1 MLDLDEVTLI
11 RSLRDVEPLSSFRST
26 FAYTNITHLLAGRI
40 LAKLEGVPD
49 WNTLLQRDLLDPLG
63 MKESSYTAAAIKAA
77 ANHADG
83 YRYTPN
89 ESVEVPFAQ
98 LFPYDYGGAGDINST
113 IKDMARWVRL
123 NLGNGAFEAKRRVPT
138 ENLDVTRTPKVAINE
153 KNAYAL
159 GWVIS
164 QTPNGTVV
172 WHNGGTTSFGSSV

>member
-1 MLDLDEVTLI
+1 
-11 RSLRDVEPLSSFRST
+11 
-26 FAYTNITHLLAGRI
+26 
-40 LAKLEGVPD
+40 VPD

-83 YRYTPN
+83 YRYTPD

-113 IKDMARWVRL
+113 IEDMARWVRL
-123 NLGNGAFEAKRRVPT
+123 NLGNGAFEAKRLVSP
-138 ENLDVTRTPKVAINE
+138 ENLGMTRTPKVAINE

-172 WHNGGTTSFGSSV
+172 WHNGGTTSFGLCRPSV